1 MQCMFVSLAQVSVV
15 YAIKEIAGGL
25 GQLMGVARNRTH
37 ARALVLYIPTGRKLL
52 VAIRRNWK

>member
-1 MQCMFVSLAQVSVV
+1 MFVSLAQVSVV
-15 YAIKEIAGGL
+15 YAIKEIAGEL